1 MESKDRSS
9 LFQSECDQSTA
20 KLFESNS
27 NLDSVDVKYGSKQET
42 KIRKRNVKII
52 QKILEMF
59 DLEETKRKYETQNV
73 VEFVLD
79 PNDFAYDW
87 WVDLTRCMLGNVA
100 CFIVCW
106 FFSKLTFSKNS
117 FRNTIRVSNS
127 LDPNQARSWN
137 VGPDTGPNCLQR
149 LSADDAIQKILEMFY
164 LEETKRKYKT

>member
-27 NLDSVDVKYGSKQET
+27 NLDLVDVKYGSKQET

-87 WVDLTRCMLGNVA
+87 
-100 CFIVCW
+100 
-106 FFSKLTFSKNS
+106 
-117 FRNTIRVSNS
+117 
-127 LDPNQARSWN
+127 
-137 VGPDTGPNCLQR
+137 
-149 LSADDAIQKILEMFY
+149 
-164 LEETKRKYKT
+164 

>member
-87 WVDLTRCMLGNVA
+87 
-100 CFIVCW
+100 
-106 FFSKLTFSKNS
+106 
-117 FRNTIRVSNS
+117 
-127 LDPNQARSWN
+127 
-137 VGPDTGPNCLQR
+137 
-149 LSADDAIQKILEMFY
+149 
-164 LEETKRKYKT
+164 